1 MFRGNT
7 TQCLKSCMGLLA
19 QPKHHRKTF
28 DVSRCPRGEA
38 PTTHYAAT
46 VNSKGRHNWEERQAF
61 LPAYH
66 MRQKTRWWHPRGKRD
81 RRRMGSISLVSP
93 PSAFLVLFCAQGGGR
108 LVYISG
114 QTPSPLLPMRYVSV
128 QEEQTWGAERPTLY
142 SSYGG
147 STSFSKF

>member
-1 MFRGNT
+1 MSQELHGASSSAKAPSQDVR
-7 TQCLKSCMGLLA
+7 CLKMPTRRGPNHTLWGYSELQGKA
-19 QPKHHRKTF
+19 QLGRKT
-28 DVSRCPRGEA
+28 
-38 PTTHYAAT
+38 
-46 VNSKGRHNWEERQAF
+46 AF